1 VKRTVL
7 SPGSLPTA
15 QSLGW
20 DRTAEQ
26 IDPAK
31 LEAAKA
37 TFTAS
42 GGNLAVV
49 ARTHDLAPNV
59 VKRLAAKY
67 DWPVYGDGYTAGE
80 KTRKTRLE
88 SLADALEQ
96 RMTDMLAALEV
107 ETKPSED
114 FADKGKWSKYVATL
128 SQRSS
133 AFNAIF
139 DRWLRVMTL
148 LEPETFG
155 GDTDPSNHAAA
166 KTRQRAHEDALGG
179 VDGINRQL
187 ADFAARVAVGV
198 VDHMGRRDEISGEVI
213 DVSADDD

>member
-1 VKRTVL
+1 MKRTVL
-7 SPGSLPTA
+7 SPADLPSA
-15 QSLGW
+15 KSLGW
-20 DRTAEQ
+20 DRTASQ

-42 GGNLAVV
+42 GGNLATV
-49 ARTHDLAPNV
+49 ARTHDMAPDV
-59 VKRLAAKY
+59 VKRLAAKH
-67 DWPVYGDGYTAGE
+67 DWPVYGDGYASSE
-80 KTRKTRLE
+80 KTRKTKLE
-88 SLADALEQ
+88 NLADALER
-96 RMTDMLAALEV
+96 RMTAMLDALEV
-107 ETKPSED
+107 ETKDLEQ
-114 FADKGKWSKYVATL
+114 FADKQQWSKYVSSL

-133 AFNAIF
+133 AFNAVF
-139 DRWLRVMTL
+139 DRWMRVMTL

-166 KTRQRAHEDALGG
+166 KIRQKAHEDALGG

-198 VDHMGRRDEISGEVI
+198 VDHMGRRDEVSGEIV
-213 DVSADDD
+213 DVTPSD

>member
-1 VKRTVL
+1 MKRTPL
-7 SPGSLPTA
+7 SPADLPSAKT
-15 QSLGW
+15 LGW
-20 DRTAEQ
+20 DRLADQ

-59 VKRLAAKY
+59 VKKLAAKH
-67 DWPVYGDGYTAGE
+67 DWPVYGDGYASSE
-80 KTRKTRLE
+80 KTRKSKLE
-88 SLADALEQ
+88 NLAQALEDQ
-96 RMTDMLAALEV
+96 MTDLLGSLKV
-107 ETKPSED
+107 ETKGVEE
-114 FADKGKWSKYVATL
+114 FADKQKWSEYVATL

-133 AFNAIF
+133 AFNAVF
-139 DRWLRVMTL
+139 DRWMRVMTL

-155 GDTDPSNHAAA
+155 GDLDPSNHAAA
-166 KTRQRAHEDALGG
+166 KIRQKAHEDALGG

-198 VDHMGRRDEISGEVI
+198 VDHMGRRDDVSGEIV
-213 DVSADDD
+213 DVTPDD

>member
-1 VKRTVL
+1 MKRTAL
-7 SPGSLPTA
+7 SPSDLPTA
-15 QSLGW
+15 KTLGW
-20 DRTAEQ
+20 DRTADQ

-42 GGNLAVV
+42 GGNLSTV
-49 ARTHDLAPNV
+49 ARTHDLAPDV
-59 VKRLAAKY
+59 VKKLAAKH
-67 DWPVYGDGYTAGE
+67 DWPVYGDGFASSE
-80 KTRKTRLE
+80 KTRKTKLE
-88 SLADALEQ
+88 NLAEVLEQ
-96 RMTDMLAALEV
+96 QMTEMLRSLKV
-107 ETKPSED
+107 ETKEVED
-114 FADKGKWSKYVATL
+114 FADKQRWSEYVSTL

-133 AFNAIF
+133 AFNALF
-139 DRWLRVMTL
+139 DRWMRVMTL

-166 KTRQRAHEDALGG
+166 KIRQKAHEDALGG

-198 VDHMGRRDEISGEVI
+198 VDHMGRRDEISGEVV
-213 DVSADDD
+213 DVTPE